1 MATIL
6 GLDLGSNSIGW
17 AFVDTTDNKITAAG
31 VRVFAEGVDNPGG
44 AQEESKNAARR
55 AARLTRRGYKRKL
68 MKRSRLITLLRK
80 SNMFPNRS
88 ECIPDYYMMN
98 PYELRRTG
106 LYEELTPCQFF
117 VESCS
122 ILTNGGGSCQ
132 TGKPIQKTTLKSS
145 RDMKTRSA

>member
-17 AFVDTTDNKITAAG
+17 AFVDTTNSSITAAG
-31 VRVFAEGVDNPGG
+31 VRVFEAGVENPGG

-80 SNMFPNRS
+80 LNMFPNRS
-88 ECIPDYYMMN
+88 ENIPDYYAMD
-98 PYELRRTG
+98 PYELRRKG
-106 LYEELTPCQFF
+106 LYEELTP
-117 VESCS
+117 VS
-122 ILTNGGGSCQ
+122 I
-132 TGKPIQKTTLKSS
+132 
-145 RDMKTRSA
+145 R